1 MRYEN
6 SPDYIQKAIDKGF
19 HVEVDVWSFEDDGYW
34 LGHDEPQY
42 HVEENYLENSKLW
55 CHAKI
60 YMHLIK

>member
-34 LGHDEPQY
+34 LGHYEPQY
-42 HVEENYLENSKLW
+42 HV
-55 CHAKI
+55 
-60 YMHLIK
+60 